1 MFKSSIVFRIVQ
13 WQAPEAA
20 EVEARLAEAPFVECG
35 ASQAESA
42 GWVPPRGER
51 HGPLL
56 EAVAGQWLLRLTV
69 ETKAVPGS
77 AVKTRLEAELDKAEQ
92 ETGRRPKGKRAKEL
106 KEQIVHELLPRAF
119 PKRSSI
125 GVWVDRE
132 AMRVVVDAASVKQ
145 ADRVTPR
152 LVEALG
158 GGVVLAL
165 LQTQAAPATAMS
177 QWLKD
182 KAAPA
187 GFTIDRECELKQ
199 PEAEKATV
207 KYARHDLDI
216 DEVGAHIDEGKVP
229 TQLAMTWQ
237 GRVSFVLTDALAI
250 KRIKLL
256 DHVLEAA
263 GPDDGGF
270 DADAAIA
277 TGELRRLLPELVEA
291 LEGEQAMGSPAEAQ
305 PA

>member
-1 MFKSSIVFRIVQ
+1 MFKSSIVFRIVE
-13 WQAPEAA
+13 WQVPEAA
-20 EVEARLAEAPFVECG
+20 EVEARLAAAPFVECG

-56 EAVAGQWLLRLTV
+56 ETVDGQWLLRLAV

-77 AVKTRLEAELDKAEQ
+77 AVKTRLEAELDKVEQ
-92 ETGRRPKGKRAKEL
+92 DTGRRPKGKRAKEM

-119 PKRSSI
+119 PKRSSV
-125 GVWVDRE
+125 GVWVDRA
-132 AMRVVVDAASVKQ
+132 AMRVVVDAASVKR
-145 ADRVTPR
+145 ADRVTKP

-165 LQTQAAPATAMS
+165 LQTQASPATAMS

-199 PEAEKATV
+199 PEAEKASV

-216 DEVGAHIDEGKVP
+216 DEVGAHIEEGKVP

-250 KRIKLL
+250 KKIKLL

-291 LEGEQAMGSPAEAQ
+291 LDGEQASGLPAAQ

>member
-13 WQAPEAA
+13 WQPPEAA
-20 EVEARLAEAPFVECG
+20 EVEARLAEAPFTECG
-35 ASQAESA
+35 PSQAESA

-56 EAVAGQWLLRLTV
+56 ETVDGQWLLRLML

-125 GVWVDRE
+125 GVWVDRQ
-132 AMRVVVDAASVKQ
+132 AMRVVVDAGSVKR
-145 ADRVTPR
+145 ADRVTKP

-158 GGVVLAL
+158 GGVVLVL

-216 DEVGAHIDEGKVP
+216 DEVGAHIEEGKVP

-291 LEGEQAMGSPAEAQ
+291 LDGEQAVDAPAVAQ